1 MSGLVPEPLR
11 GDVYQL
17 LGCEKCQTACPLN
30 RFEPEEPV
38 SYPLVEL
45 LSGSALPQLR
55 QLVGPNMARLM
66 RVKAQAALYAA
77 NTGQKEALPE
87 LSKLMDCGAEPA
99 AAHAAWALMRL

>member
-1 MSGLVPEPLR
+1 
-11 GDVYQL
+11 

-38 SYPLVEL
+38 SFPLEEL
-45 LSGSALPQLR
+45 LSGSALPQLK

-77 NTGQKEALPE
+77 NTGQKDALPE
-87 LSKLMDCGAEPA
+87 LSKLMGSGAQPA
-99 AAHAAWALMRL
+99 AAHAAWAQSRLKSEDTP